1 MRYEKGHKD
10 ATRKRIVEIASKQLR
25 REGVGASGVAA
36 LMASAGLTHGGFY
49 AHFSSKDALIQEAL
63 AEAIEQVSAWIGTVA
78 ATSDDKLEGVIRAY
92 LSTHHRDNPENGCV
106 AAALTPEIG
115 RHSPA
120 VRQLFTQSIEKHID
134 ILASLL
140 PASATPEARRSVAT
154 AIISGTIGMMQLA
167 RAVDDEE
174 LSERILNDGIAA
186 CLSLARAIK
195 A

>member
-10 ATRKRIVEIASKQLR
+10 ATRRRIVEVASKQLR
-25 REGVGASGVAA
+25 REGVGSSGVAA

-63 AEAIEQVSAWIGTVA
+63 AEAIEQVSTWIGTVA
-78 ATSDDKLEGVIRAY
+78 ATSDNKFEGVVRAY
-92 LSTHHRDNPENGCV
+92 LSPHHRDNPENGCV
-106 AAALTPEIG
+106 AAALTPEIA

-120 VRQLFTQSIEKHID
+120 VRQMFTQSIEKHIE

-167 RAVDDEE
+167 RAVDDEAF
-174 LSERILNDGIAA
+174 SDQILEDGIAA
-186 CLSLARAIK
+186 CLSLARSIK